1 MSPPAK
7 SEYEY
12 YAQILDRFR
21 KLDNPEAS
29 LDVFVSREIIKVLRE
44 LKHPIVN
51 SANENEKMSNI
62 VKNAIILLLALYKR
76 DQTDSFR
83 NFNDFNP
90 PQQKIIQNELLQLIL
105 V

>member
-7 SEYEY
+7 NEYEY

-44 LKHPIVN
+44 LKYPIVD
-51 SANENEKMSNI
+51 SANEKEKMSNI
-62 VKNAIILLLALYKR
+62 VKNSIILLLALYKQ
-76 DQTDSFR
+76 DQADSFR
-83 NFNDFNP
+83 NFKDFEE
-90 PQQKIIQNELLQLIL
+90 PQQEMIQKELLTLIS